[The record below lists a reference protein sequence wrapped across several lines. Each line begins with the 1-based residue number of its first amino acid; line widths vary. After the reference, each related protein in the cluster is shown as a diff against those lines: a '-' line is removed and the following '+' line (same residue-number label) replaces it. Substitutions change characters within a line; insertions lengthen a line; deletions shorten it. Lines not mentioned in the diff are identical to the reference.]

1 VIYQHPLAYLLGLEG
16 AALMLAFNGGYDR
29 EFTEARLAE
38 VRAMLDSPGQ
48 FGDGQ
53 VVRPVSAAE
62 GYDAWA
68 RYYDEPGNALIDVEQ
83 PVVRA
88 IVRQFPP
95 GTALDAACGTGRHT
109 QYLVS
114 LGHAVTGVDASERM
128 LAAARSKVPGAD
140 FRIGDLGRLPVP
152 DGHAD
157 LVVCSLALTHI
168 RDLGPAFA
176 EFARV
181 LKPGGH
187 LVTSDS
193 ADPQFILQKLPD
205 GSLGSIPNHRHRAS
219 DYLAA
224 ALPLG
229 FEVRRCEE
237 PRPRDPW
244 VDPGTAPSAG
254 PVSYP
259 FDIYALQ
266 RRCPA
271 ATNAVYRARRHAIIW
286 HFQLSARGSLT

>member
-29 EFTEARLAE
+29 EFTQARLAE

-53 VVRPVSAAE
+53 VIRPVSAAE
-62 GYDAWA
+62 GYDIWA
-68 RYYDEPGNALIDVEQ
+68 ERYDQPGNALIDIEQ
-83 PVVRA
+83 PVVQA
-88 IVRQFPP
+88 IVGQFPP
-95 GTALDAACGTGRHT
+95 GTALDAACGTGRHS
-109 QYLVS
+109 QYLAS
-114 LGHAVTGVDASERM
+114 LGHAVTGVDASRRM
-128 LAAARSKVPGAD
+128 LAAARAKVPGAD
-140 FRIGDLGRLPVP
+140 FRTGDLCQLPVP

-168 RDLGPAFA
+168 PHLGPAFA

-193 ADPQFILQKLPD
+193 ANPQLVLQQLPGGD
-205 GSLGSIPNHRHRAS
+205 IGYLPNHRHRAS

-229 FEVRRCEE
+229 FQVRCCEE
-237 PRPRDPW
+237 PSARDPW
-244 VDPGTAPSAG
+244 VDPGTAPPAA
-254 PVSYP
+254 PVVYP
-259 FDIYALQ
+259 FDIFALQ

-271 ATNAVYRARRHAIIW
+271 ATNAVYRVNRHAIIW
-286 HFQLSARGSLT
+286 HFQLSQP

>member
-1 VIYQHPLAYLLGLEG
+1 MIYQHPLAYLLGLEG

-29 EFTEARLAE
+29 DFTEARLAE
-38 VRAMLDSPGQ
+38 VRAMLDSPDQ

-53 VVRPVSAAE
+53 VIRPVSAAE
-62 GYDAWA
+62 GYDLWA
-68 RYYDEPGNALIDVEQ
+68 ERYDQPGNALIDIEQ
-83 PVVRA
+83 PVVQA
-88 IVRQFPP
+88 IVGQFPP
-95 GTALDAACGTGRHT
+95 STVLDAACGTGRHS
-109 QYLVS
+109 QYLAS

-128 LAAARSKVPGAD
+128 LATARAKVPGAD
-140 FRIGDLGRLPVP
+140 FCTGDLCQLPVP

-168 RDLGPAFA
+168 PDLCPAFA

-193 ADPQFILQKLPD
+193 ANPQLVLQELPD
-205 GSLGSIPNHRHRAS
+205 GDIGYLPNHCHRAS

-229 FEVRRCEE
+229 FQVRRCEE
-237 PRPRDPW
+237 PGARDPW
-244 VDPGTAPSAG
+244 VDPRTALSAA
-254 PVSYP
+254 PVGYP
-259 FDIYALQ
+259 FDIFALQ

-271 ATNAVYRARRHAIIW
+271 ATNAVYRANRHAIIW
-286 HFQLSARGSLT
+286 HFQLGPH